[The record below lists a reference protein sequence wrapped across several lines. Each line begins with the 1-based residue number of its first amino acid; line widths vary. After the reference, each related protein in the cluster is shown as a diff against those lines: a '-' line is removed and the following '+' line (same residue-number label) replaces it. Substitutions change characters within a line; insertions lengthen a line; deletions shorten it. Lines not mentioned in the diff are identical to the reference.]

1 MNSRIATI
9 NSKKSNFCHLSV
21 EKTHWAA
28 AASFS
33 HRSTGFGG
41 NVFTWT
47 ASCLTTGLF
56 QHVGEVKTCWVSFST
71 KMAQHATLYIYRYI
85 YMCIYIYICHLSVI
99 YGFTVTRN
107 TCHRPLCAILVL
119 QKNVSFWCVF
129 SILMA
134 YESTFTGAINL
145 WPPIIYNSSQ
155 LVPVCSSTLSGLMTK
170 WYKMCQITSW

>member
-71 KMAQHATLYIYRYI
+71 KMAQHATLYIYIYIVNRYI
-85 YMCIYIYICHLSVI
+85 YIYVYIYMPSKCDLWFYRHEKYVSQTPVRHLSVAKKRFVLMCFFPFWWHTNQLLPGPSI
-99 YGFTVTRN
+99 
-107 TCHRPLCAILVL
+107 CDPL
-119 QKNVSFWCVF
+119 
-129 SILMA
+129 
-134 YESTFTGAINL
+134 
-145 WPPIIYNSSQ
+145 
-155 LVPVCSSTLSGLMTK
+155 
-170 WYKMCQITSW
+170 